1 MMKQKTLEDYLK
13 VIYLLEK
20 RKGHAKTG
28 QISSELDV
36 KPPSVTE
43 MLRRLEEESYLKY
56 ERYEG
61 AELTKAGKNI
71 AENLMIYHET
81 IADFLNIIGV
91 EEGQAELDAC
101 ELEHHISEETLV
113 KLKKFIEFIHDAPI
127 EPKWIEHYRHYIKTG
142 ERKKCIFYTDEE

>member
-1 MMKQKTLEDYLK
+1 MKQKTLEEYLK

-20 RKGHAKTG
+20 REGHAKTG

-43 MLRRLEEESYLKY
+43 MLRKLEEEGYLKY

-71 AENLMIYHET
+71 AENLMISHET

-91 EEGQAELDAC
+91 GEGQAELDAC
-101 ELEHHISEETLV
+101 ELEHHISEETRV
-113 KLKKFIEFIHDAPI
+113 KLKKFIEFINEAPT
-127 EPKWIEHYRHYIKTG
+127 EPKWIEHYHHYVETG
-142 ERKKCIFYTDEE
+142 ERKECEFHEK